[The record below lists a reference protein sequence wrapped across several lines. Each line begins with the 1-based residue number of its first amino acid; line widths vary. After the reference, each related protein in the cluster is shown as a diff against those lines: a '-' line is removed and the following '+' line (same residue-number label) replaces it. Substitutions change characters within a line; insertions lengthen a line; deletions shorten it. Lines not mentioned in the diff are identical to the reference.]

1 MKLKSVSTYCQ
12 SAMSAGLIYT
22 RDENGEIIRQH
33 LVCRQMIVPLDGMP
47 VISGDQL
54 PALLDVPEEKRDAWF
69 VSRIERDEGTGKEL
83 SWMLE
88 DRQPGDI
95 LAILLPMTL
104 AVNDVIVQPVMDEA
118 GVARMQFVRVDALK
132 VTDDIKKERTYALRS
147 RDGRTVLMVMKG
159 MTARAAIMTDTAWI
173 SEAANEWLECL
184 SNEAARVVRERGK
197 DERAEEQ

>member
-22 RDENGEIIRQH
+22 RDESGEIIRQH

-95 LAILLPMTL
+95 PAILLPMTL

-132 VTDDIKKERTYALRS
+132 VTDDIKKGTHLRPAKQGRTYRT
-147 RDGRTVLMVMKG
+147 DGDEGNDRAGSDHDGHG
-159 MTARAAIMTDTAWI
+159 MDQRGGERMAGVPGKRGGARGAGAW
-173 SEAANEWLECL
+173 E
-184 SNEAARVVRERGK
+184 G
-197 DERAEEQ
+197 

>member
-22 RDENGEIIRQH
+22 RDESGEIIRQH

-88 DRQPGDI
+88 C
-95 LAILLPMTL
+95 LA
-104 AVNDVIVQPVMDEA
+104 
-118 GVARMQFVRVDALK
+118 
-132 VTDDIKKERTYALRS
+132 
-147 RDGRTVLMVMKG
+147 
-159 MTARAAIMTDTAWI
+159 
-173 SEAANEWLECL
+173 
-184 SNEAARVVRERGK
+184 NEAARVVRERGK
-197 DERAEEQ
+197 DERAEGR

>member
-88 DRQPGDI
+88 DQQPGDI
-95 LAILLPMTL
+95 RHSAAHDPCGERRDRAAGHGRGRCGADAIRARGRAEGDGRHQKGTHLRPAKQGRTYRTDGDEG
-104 AVNDVIVQPVMDEA
+104 NDRAGSDHDGHGMDQRGGERMA
-118 GVARMQFVRVDALK
+118 GVPGKRGGARGA
-132 VTDDIKKERTYALRS
+132 
-147 RDGRTVLMVMKG
+147 G
-159 MTARAAIMTDTAWI
+159 AW
-173 SEAANEWLECL
+173 E
-184 SNEAARVVRERGK
+184 G
-197 DERAEEQ
+197 

>member
-54 PALLDVPEEKRDAWF
+54 PALLDVPEERRDAWF

-95 LAILLPMTL
+95 PAILLPMTL

-118 GVARMQFVRVDALK
+118 CVAMSGNSFGYLTEWAVKKAAHSAPRMR
-132 VTDDIKKERTYALRS
+132 
-147 RDGRTVLMVMKG
+147 
-159 MTARAAIMTDTAWI
+159 ARPAFPPCNSD
-173 SEAANEWLECL
+173 
-184 SNEAARVVRERGK
+184 
-197 DERAEEQ
+197 

>member
-54 PALLDVPEEKRDAWF
+54 PV
-69 VSRIERDEGTGKEL
+69 
-83 SWMLE
+83 
-88 DRQPGDI
+88 
-95 LAILLPMTL
+95 
-104 AVNDVIVQPVMDEA
+104 
-118 GVARMQFVRVDALK
+118 VRVDALK

-197 DERAEEQ
+197 DERAEGQ